1 MSTLYLL
8 RRYIQVKNTFLKL
21 HGGVLQKV
29 QASSSS
35 SDEDKFQTKREIK
48 KKNEDALNKL
58 NTLLKTMIEEDTT
71 MPKTKLNL
79 AKPSN
84 KRQNNVKKEVET
96 ESTKKSSGG
105 KRLVYFFLI

>member
-1 MSTLYLL
+1 MS
-8 RRYIQVKNTFLKL
+8 
-21 HGGVLQKV
+21 
-29 QASSSS
+29 
-35 SDEDKFQTKREIK
+35 
-48 KKNEDALNKL
+48 
-58 NTLLKTMIEEDTT
+58 
-71 MPKTKLNL
+71 KTKLNL